1 MCDPSAL
8 EESMPRYL
16 GRRTVS
22 IWWQIFAL
30 VVLVVVVVVVLALT
44 GIIPVFD

>member
-1 MCDPSAL
+1 
-8 EESMPRYL
+8 MPRYL

-22 IWWQIFAL
+22 VWWEILAL
-30 VVLVVVVVVVLALT
+30 VVLLVVVATVLALT